1 MNHVNHLTGVTE
13 LRNRYFLM
21 RHGQSKANVAKI
33 IVSSL
38 ARDAGG
44 DYGLTARGREQA
56 AASAVKSGLPP
67 DTLIFTSGFARAR
80 QTAEIVREHLKA
92 PSVEVTEAVA
102 LRERYFGVFDGT
114 GTANYETIWAG
125 DQQGRTG
132 WDAEP
137 VTAVLE
143 RTTELVAGLDRQHHG
158 RDILLVSHGDP
169 LQILQAGFIKLDP
182 GYHRGIKHL
191 ETAEIRPVIL
201 TRSPAD
207 VVPYDSRWPELFADL
222 RKRSDA
228 ALDGIDHATEHVGS
242 TSVPGLDAKP
252 VIDMDVVVA
261 DRAGVQAAIA
271 ALEAAGWRHQGDQGI
286 AGREA
291 FQPPGDAIYHHLYV
305 VVAGSKPH
313 RDHVDLRDYLRA
325 HPGEAARYAKLKHGL
340 APLLAT
346 DRPAYAGGKAELIS
360 ELLRLARA

>member
-1 MNHVNHLTGVTE
+1 VNHLTGVTE
-13 LRNRYFLM
+13 LRNRYFVM
-21 RHGQSKANVAKI
+21 RHGESKANAAKI

-38 ARDAGG
+38 ARDASG

-56 AASAVKSGLPP
+56 AASAVKSGLPR

-80 QTAEIVREHLKA
+80 ETAEIVREYLKA
-92 PSVEVTEAVA
+92 PSVDVAEA
-102 LRERYFGVFDGT
+102 LRERYFGDFDGSD
-114 GTANYETIWAG
+114 TANYETVWAN
-125 DQQGRTG
+125 DKQGRAG
-132 WDAEP
+132 WDVEP

-143 RTTELVAGLDRQHHG
+143 RTTGFVAELDRQHHG
-158 RDILLVSHGDP
+158 RDILLVSHGDA
-169 LQILQAGFIKLDP
+169 LQILQVGFIKLDP

-201 TRSPAD
+201 ARSPTD

-228 ALDGIDHATEHVGS
+228 ALDGIDHVTEHVGS

-286 AGREA
+286 VGREA

-305 VVAGSKPH
+305 VVTGSKPH
-313 RDHVDLRDYLRA
+313 RR
-325 HPGEAARYAKLKHGL
+325 GL
-340 APLLAT
+340 PVRQT
-346 DRPAYAGGKAELIS
+346 QTR
-360 ELLRLARA
+360 ARAAPGHGPPCVRGRQGGADKRTAPAGPGLTV

>member
-1 MNHVNHLTGVTE
+1 VNHLTGVTE

-38 ARDAGG
+38 ARDASG

-56 AASAVKSGLPP
+56 AASAVRSGLPQ

-80 QTAEIVREHLKA
+80 ETAEIVREHLKV
-92 PSVEVTEAVA
+92 PSVNVMVTEA
-102 LRERYFGVFDGT
+102 LRERYFGDFDGT
-114 GTANYETIWAG
+114 DTANYETVWAN
-125 DQQGRTG
+125 DRQGRTG
-132 WDAEP
+132 WDVEP
-137 VTAVLE
+137 VTAVLD
-143 RTTELVAGLDRQHHG
+143 RTTAFVAELDRQHYG
-158 RDILLVSHGDP
+158 RDILLVSHGDA

-182 GYHRGIKHL
+182 GYHRGMEHL
-191 ETAEIRPVIL
+191 QTAEIRPVTL
-201 TRSPAD
+201 ARAPAV
-207 VVPYDSRWPELFADL
+207 VVPYDPRWPELFADL
-222 RKRSDA
+222 RKRADA
-228 ALDGIDHATEHVGS
+228 ALDGIDHVIEHVGS

-252 VIDMDVVVA
+252 VIDIAVVVA
-261 DRAGVQAAIA
+261 DRAGVQPAIA

-313 RDHVDLRDYLRA
+313 RDHVDLRDYLRV

-346 DRPAYAGGKAELIS
+346 DRPAYADGKAELIS
-360 ELLRLARA
+360 ELLQLARPD

>member
-1 MNHVNHLTGVTE
+1 MNHLTGVTE

-21 RHGQSKANVAKI
+21 RHGESKANAAKV

-38 ARDAGG
+38 ARDASG

-56 AASAVKSGLPP
+56 AESVVKSGLPQG
-67 DTLIFTSGFARAR
+67 TLIFTSDFSRAR
-80 QTAEIVREHLKA
+80 ETAEIVREHLKA
-92 PSVEVTEAVA
+92 PNVTVTEA
-102 LRERYFGVFDGT
+102 LRERYFGDFDGT
-114 GTANYETIWAG
+114 DTANYETVWAS
-125 DQQGRTG
+125 DQQGRTE
-132 WDAEP
+132 WDVEP
-137 VTAVLE
+137 VTAVLD
-143 RTTELVAGLDRQHHG
+143 RTTAFVARLDRQYHG
-158 RDILLVSHGDP
+158 RDILLVSHGDA

-191 ETAEIRPVIL
+191 QTAEVRPVIL
-201 TRSPAD
+201 ARVPAT
-207 VVPYDSRWPELFADL
+207 VVPYDPRWPELFADL
-222 RKRSDA
+222 RKRADA
-228 ALDGIDHATEHVGS
+228 ALAGIDHVIEHVGS
-242 TSVPGLDAKP
+242 TAVPGLDAKP

-261 DRAGVQAAIA
+261 DRAGGQAAIA
-271 ALEAAGWRHQGDQGI
+271 ALEASGWQHQGDQGVD
-286 AGREA
+286 GREA

-346 DRPAYAGGKAELIS
+346 DRPAYVDGKAELIS